1 MTTATGIKGE
11 DRERAIAGWL
21 FMSPTV
27 IIFTVFIIIPIIF
40 AIYFSLTDWNGI
52 SPPADASFIGF
63 QNYRALLF
71 EDGIRQ
77 SDFFRALK
85 NTTYF
90 ALGVVP
96 AQTILSL
103 LLAVVVNQA
112 WLRYKGFFRTTYYFP
127 SITSSIAI
135 SLMFLFFYQ
144 KSGLI
149 NSVLE
154 RVTFGA
160 WEPVAWMSDPRGVF
174 HILLGTLGLTAQS
187 APEFLTST
195 EVAGLTLWDWIS
207 GPSVALSGIMIMNTW
222 TTIGTMMVIFLAA
235 LQNVPGYVYEAAEI
249 DGASAWTQFR
259 RITLPLLRPTLFFVI
274 TLGLIGTYQ
283 VFDQVYVMSS
293 GGPAKTTLT
302 VAYLVYRNGFTN
314 SDMGL
319 AAAIAILLFIIIFT
333 LTMIQRRI
341 TGSTADL

>member
-1 MTTATGIKGE
+1 MAAATGIKGE
-11 DRERAIAGWL
+11 DRERTIAGWT
-21 FMSPTV
+21 FMSPT
-27 IIFTVFIIIPIIF
+27 ILIFGVFIIIPILF
-40 AIYFSLTDWNGI
+40 AVYFSLTDWNGI
-52 SPPADASFIGF
+52 SPPRDANFIGLE
-63 QNYRALLF
+63 NYQSLLVGG
-71 EDGIRQ
+71 GIRQ
-77 SDFFRALK
+77 SDFFKALK

-96 AQTILSL
+96 AQTALSL

-112 WLRYKGFFRTTYYFP
+112 WLRFKGFFRTTYYFP

-149 NSVLE
+149 NQILSAL
-154 RVTFGA
+154 TFGR
-160 WEPVAWMSDPRGVF
+160 WESIAWMSDPRGLF
-174 HILLGTLGLTAQS
+174 HIILEALGITIRTAPEFVRTEVLGLTI
-187 APEFLTST
+187 
-195 EVAGLTLWDWIS
+195 WDWIS
-207 GPSVALSGIMIMNTW
+207 GPSVALMAIMIMNTW
-222 TTIGTMMVIFLAA
+222 TTIGTLMVIFLAA
-235 LQNVPGYVYEAAEI
+235 LQNVPGYVYEAAQI

-283 VFDQVYVMSS
+283 VFDQVYVMSA

-341 TGSTADL
+341 TGSEGEL

>member
-1 MTTATGIKGE
+1 MAAATGVKGE

-21 FMSPTV
+21 FMSPTLL
-27 IIFTVFIIIPIIF
+27 IFGVFIIIPILF
-40 AIYFSLTDWNGI
+40 ALYFSLTDWNGI
-52 SPPADASFIGF
+52 SPPRDAQFIGLE
-63 QNYRALLF
+63 NYRTVLA
-71 EDGIRQ
+71 GGGVRQ
-77 SDFFRALK
+77 ADFFKALK

-103 LLAVVVNQA
+103 ILAVIVNQA
-112 WLRYKGFFRTTYYFP
+112 WLRFKGFFRTTYYFP

-144 KSGLI
+144 RSGLI
-149 NSVLE
+149 NQVLSA
-154 RVTFGA
+154 VTFGA
-160 WEPVAWMSDPRGVF
+160 WEPVAWMADPRGLF
-174 HILLGTLGLTAQS
+174 HIILEAVGVTIRTAPEWVRSEVLGLTI
-187 APEFLTST
+187 
-195 EVAGLTLWDWIS
+195 WDWIS
-207 GPSVALSGIMIMNTW
+207 GPSIALMAIMIMNTW

-235 LQNVPGYVYEAAEI
+235 LQSVPGYVYEAAQL
-249 DGASAWTQFR
+249 DGASALRQFR
-259 RITLPLLRPTLFFVI
+259 SITLPLLRPTLFFVI

-283 VFDQVYVMSS
+283 VFDQIYVMSS

-302 VAYLVYRNGFTN
+302 VAYLVYQNGFAN
-314 SDMGL
+314 SNMGM

-341 TGSTADL
+341 TGSEADL